1 MMRNMDRREF
11 LRLCGATGTAISLS
25 EALKPEI
32 AAAFAGPK
40 GGKPPVLWLQGGS
53 CSGCSIGLLNSVS
66 PEIADVLTGVI
77 SLNFHQTL
85 MSAAGEQ
92 AMHVLTDV
100 QKKYRGEYVLIVEGS
115 IPLAAEG
122 KYATLGEK
130 GDQPIPFSKWVKD
143 LAADA
148 KAIIAVGSCAAFGGL
163 PAAAPNPTGSV
174 PVSKVVGGKAVINIP
189 GCPSHPD
196 WVLGTV
202 VHLLKFGMPA
212 LDKHGRPKLFFG
224 RCVHDLCGR
233 RKAFDKG
240 EFATRLSEKG
250 CLYKLGC
257 RGPMAFADCPER
269 RFNNGTSWC
278 VAANSPCIACVE
290 PEFPDNTGPFFER
303 MPEYGPG
310 GTFVPEP
317 KPAKLTGGN
326 K

>member
-202 VHLLKFGMPA
+202 VHLLKYGMPA
-212 LDKHGRPKLFFG
+212 LGKHGRP
-224 RCVHDLCGR
+224 
-233 RKAFDKG
+233 
-240 EFATRLSEKG
+240 
-250 CLYKLGC
+250 
-257 RGPMAFADCPER
+257 
-269 RFNNGTSWC
+269 
-278 VAANSPCIACVE
+278 
-290 PEFPDNTGPFFER
+290 
-303 MPEYGPG
+303 
-310 GTFVPEP
+310 
-317 KPAKLTGGN
+317 
-326 K
+326 